1 MRRVAVL
8 AALVL
13 ACSGTIQA
21 QNPNATV
28 TGRVTDPSKA
38 TIVNVAVSLINTG
51 TNIIY
56 KGETNAT
63 GSYYVTDVPPGK
75 YRMEL
80 EKTGFKTVIKPDIVL
95 HVQDALEVNFEM
107 ALGSISQSVTV
118 EAGAPTVQ
126 LTSSSISAVVTSTT
140 VVELPLNGR
149 SWTDLASLQPG
160 VNVIENQVSF
170 AVNADRGIRGFGT
183 QSTLSGQR
191 PQQNNYRLDGISL
204 NDYANGAPGSV
215 IGGNLGVD
223 AIQEF
228 SVLTGNYSAEY
239 GKTSGGVINAITR
252 SGTNQFHGN
261 AYEFLR
267 NSALDARNFFD
278 LGSIPPFKRNQFG
291 ASAGGPIR
299 KNGTFI
305 FGDYEGLRQNKGIST
320 LATVP
325 SPAARNGVVDP
336 SVQKYLTFWP
346 LPNAGLLPGG
356 DTGQFVFAGQQV
368 VSENFF
374 VVRLDHKFSDKDSL
388 SGTYMFDR
396 TPFSAPD
403 SLNDVLD
410 GNFTKRQLFTLD
422 ESHAFSSSL
431 VNTFRFGF
439 NRDRADANA
448 TVTAINP
455 AAADPSL
462 GAVPGRNA
470 AQVNVGGITPF
481 GGGLGAATTVFY
493 RWNSFQYYDDVF
505 LSRGAHSFKFGVSVE
520 RMQLNM
526 VANVNPIGVFNF
538 GSLTNFLTNQPSKF
552 TSAFPDA
559 LSPRNLRQTIFG
571 AYVQDDWHWRPK
583 VTFNLGLRYEIATVP
598 TEIHGKL
605 SNILDLTD
613 ATPHLGDPFFSNPTL
628 RNFEPKVGFAWD
640 PFGNGKTAVRGGFGL
655 FDVLP
660 LPYQFTIMSSTSA
673 PFYRQGA
680 IAGSNLPANTFFAG
694 AFPLL
699 GPASFRGAH
708 IEPQPHRNYVMQ
720 WNLNIQREL
729 MSNITATVGYI
740 GVRGVHQPFRV
751 DDADMVIPTLTPA
764 GYLWPAP
771 VASGT
776 RINENWGRIPAL
788 FYEGNSFYHAFELQ
802 VTKAMS
808 HGLQLQGAFTWGK
821 SIDTNSSSMAGD
833 AFGNSISS
841 LLWFDNKIN
850 RALSDFNVGRTLVIN
865 GIWDI
870 PAPKSL
876 SGVPARIVSG
886 WQIGGIFKAQD
897 GIPFT
902 PTFGTDGDPLGINSS
917 DTWDFPNRLG
927 GSGCSS
933 LVNPGNPNNYI
944 KTQCFG
950 IPTAP
955 PSFFS
960 GSAPQC
966 SSDPRLGTD
975 AIGDPALFQCFNL
988 RGNAGRNTLIGPG
1001 LTEFDFSVYKNNYI
1015 RRISEN
1021 FNVQFR
1027 AEMFNLFNHANF
1039 APPASPT
1046 NTDIFDSSGAP
1057 TGAAGVLS
1065 STVTTAR
1072 EIQFALKFIW

>member
-1 MRRVAVL
+1 MHRVTVL

-13 ACSGTIQA
+13 ACSGAIQA

-56 KGETNAT
+56 RGETNAT
-63 GSYYVTDVPPGK
+63 GSYYVTDVPPGT

-80 EKTGFKTVIKPDIVL
+80 EKPGFKTVIKPDIVL

-278 LGSIPPFKRNQFG
+278 LGSIPAFKRNQFG

-299 KNGTFI
+299 KNATFI

-356 DTGQFVFAGQQV
+356 ATGQFVFAGQQI

-374 VVRLDHKFSDKDSL
+374 VIRVDHKFSDKDSL
-388 SGTYMFDR
+388 SGTYMFDQ

-448 TVTAINP
+448 TVTAVNP

-462 GAVPGRNA
+462 GAVPGGNA
-470 AQVNVGGITPF
+470 AQVNVGGDHS
-481 GGGLGAATTVFY
+481 LWW
-493 RWNSFQYYDDVF
+493 R
-505 LSRGAHSFKFGVSVE
+505 SR
-520 RMQLNM
+520 
-526 VANVNPIGVFNF
+526 
-538 GSLTNFLTNQPSKF
+538 
-552 TSAFPDA
+552 
-559 LSPRNLRQTIFG
+559 
-571 AYVQDDWHWRPK
+571 
-583 VTFNLGLRYEIATVP
+583 
-598 TEIHGKL
+598 
-605 SNILDLTD
+605 
-613 ATPHLGDPFFSNPTL
+613 
-628 RNFEPKVGFAWD
+628 
-640 PFGNGKTAVRGGFGL
+640 
-655 FDVLP
+655 
-660 LPYQFTIMSSTSA
+660 
-673 PFYRQGA
+673 
-680 IAGSNLPANTFFAG
+680 
-694 AFPLL
+694 
-699 GPASFRGAH
+699 
-708 IEPQPHRNYVMQ
+708 
-720 WNLNIQREL
+720 
-729 MSNITATVGYI
+729 
-740 GVRGVHQPFRV
+740 
-751 DDADMVIPTLTPA
+751 
-764 GYLWPAP
+764 
-771 VASGT
+771 
-776 RINENWGRIPAL
+776 
-788 FYEGNSFYHAFELQ
+788 
-802 VTKAMS
+802 
-808 HGLQLQGAFTWGK
+808 
-821 SIDTNSSSMAGD
+821 
-833 AFGNSISS
+833 
-841 LLWFDNKIN
+841 
-850 RALSDFNVGRTLVIN
+850 
-865 GIWDI
+865 
-870 PAPKSL
+870 
-876 SGVPARIVSG
+876 
-886 WQIGGIFKAQD
+886 
-897 GIPFT
+897 
-902 PTFGTDGDPLGINSS
+902 
-917 DTWDFPNRLG
+917 
-927 GSGCSS
+927 
-933 LVNPGNPNNYI
+933 
-944 KTQCFG
+944 
-950 IPTAP
+950 
-955 PSFFS
+955 
-960 GSAPQC
+960 
-966 SSDPRLGTD
+966 
-975 AIGDPALFQCFNL
+975 
-988 RGNAGRNTLIGPG
+988 
-1001 LTEFDFSVYKNNYI
+1001 
-1015 RRISEN
+1015 RR
-1021 FNVQFR
+1021 
-1027 AEMFNLFNHANF
+1027 H
-1039 APPASPT
+1039 
-1046 NTDIFDSSGAP
+1046 DS
-1057 TGAAGVLS
+1057 VLS
-1065 STVTTAR
+1065 MEFVP
-1072 EIQFALKFIW
+1072 IL